1 MRRSSVCLHIVFP
14 GGTLRRQEA
23 AGRKSGDFAAV
34 FREAGVKDDEFKPRL
49 GKIGSR
55 GSRAWQRFANQLRAA
70 INRAGGKSWRGSHFT
85 GSREGRGGAAA
96 ALLKSRDRYA
106 AFRQRRVV
114 IKARVVKLAGKGVDG
129 ARAHLRYLQRDG
141 VTRQGEPG
149 QLYGADKDRV
159 DGKAFINGADG
170 DRHQFR
176 FIVAAEDGFEYDD
189 LKPLTRRLMAQM
201 EEDLGTKLD
210 WVAVDHF
217 NTGHPH
223 THIIVRG
230 KDDRGENLVIAPD
243 YISSGLRERA
253 AELVSLDLGP
263 RTDREIE
270 QRLRHEM
277 EQERFT
283 SIDRQLLR
291 MRDDDGLVSA
301 ASGDAFRQ
309 TLHQGRLRKLERMD
323 LAAEIGSGRWRLD
336 DELEATLRRLGERGD
351 IIKTMHRALASKGLA
366 RSAADCL
373 VYDAGQNAKP
383 VVGRIVARGLSDEIN
398 DRHYLIVDGVDGKS
412 HYIDIGKGEATEPMP
427 DGCIVRVMPR
437 STEPRQVDRSI
448 VGIAA
453 ANGGRYNVDIHLRQD
468 PSATERFA
476 ETHVR
481 RLEAIR
487 RAAGGLE
494 RQPDGTWIIAPDH
507 LDRVA
512 EYERDRAKAEPVLVD
527 KVSSL
532 PLEKQVSFDGATWLD
547 RELVSDKLEGSRN
560 SGFGRE
566 LREAQAR
573 RRQWLIAQGLAH
585 EEQDRIV
592 YRANMISILRQR
604 ELNRV
609 AGQLSDELGLSY
621 FEAKPG
627 DRLEGKML
635 RSIELASG
643 KYAVIEKS
651 REFTLVP
658 WRPVLDRHVGKE
670 VSGIMSGEGISWTI
684 GRQRSGPSVS

>member
-1 MRRSSVCLHIVFP
+1 M
-14 GGTLRRQEA
+14 
-23 AGRKSGDFAAV
+23 
-34 FREAGVKDDEFKPRL
+34 KDDDFRPRL

-55 GSRAWQRFANQLRAA
+55 GSKAGKRYAGQLRVA
-70 INRAGGKSWRGSHFT
+70 INRAGGKAPRGGRFT
-85 GSREGRGGAAA
+85 GSRIGRGGAAA

-106 AFRQRRVV
+106 AFRQRRVMV
-114 IKARVVKLAGKGVDG
+114 KARVVKLVGKGSEG

-149 QLYGADKDRV
+149 ELYGADSDRV
-159 DGKAFINGADG
+159 DGEAFIDRAGG

-176 FIVAAEDGFEYDD
+176 FIVAAEDGIEYED

-230 KDDRGENLVIAPD
+230 KDDRGENLVIARD
-243 YISSGLRERA
+243 DISSGLRERA
-253 AELVSLDLGP
+253 SELVSLDLGP
-263 RTDREIE
+263 RSDREIE
-270 QRLRHEM
+270 QRLRREM

-283 SIDRQLLR
+283 SIDRRLLR
-291 MRDDDGLVSA
+291 MRDNDGLVSLD
-301 ASGDAFRQ
+301 GRDAFRQ
-309 TLHQGRLRKLERMD
+309 TLHQGRLRKLKRMG
-323 LAAEIGSGRWRLD
+323 LAAEVGQGRWRLD

-351 IIKTMHRALASKGLA
+351 IIKTMHRELTSKGLV
-366 RSAADCL
+366 RSAADCV
-373 VYDAGQNAKP
+373 VYDVGQNAEP
-383 VVGRIVARGLSDEIN
+383 VVGRVIARRLSDEMN
-398 DRHYLIVDGVDGKS
+398 DRHYLIVEGVDGKS
-412 HYIDIGKGEATEPMP
+412 HYIDIGRGEATEPSP
-427 DGCIVRVMPR
+427 EGSIVRVTPR
-437 STEPRQVDRSI
+437 STEPRQIDRT
-448 VGIAA
+448 VADIAA
-453 ANGGRYNVDIHLRQD
+453 ANGGRYNVDIHLRHD

-487 RAAGGLE
+487 RATGGVE
-494 RQPDGTWIIAPDH
+494 REPDGTWIIAPDH
-507 LDRVA
+507 LERVA
-512 EYERDRAKAEPVLVD
+512 HYERQRARAEPVVLD
-527 KVSSL
+527 KLSPM
-532 PLEKQVSFDGATWLD
+532 PLEKQVGFDGATWLD
-547 RELVSDKLEGSRN
+547 RELVSNQPTALRDA
-560 SGFGRE
+560 GFGRE
-566 LREAQAR
+566 VREAQTR
-573 RRQWLIAQGLAH
+573 RQQWLIAQGLAY

-609 AGQLSDELGLSY
+609 AGQLSNELGLSY
-621 FEAKPG
+621 FEVKPG
-627 DRLEGKML
+627 DRLEGKMV
-635 RSIELASG
+635 RSVELASE
-643 KYAVIEKS
+643 KYAVVEKS

-684 GRQRSGPSVS
+684 GRSGPSVS

>member
-1 MRRSSVCLHIVFP
+1 M
-14 GGTLRRQEA
+14 T
-23 AGRKSGDFAAV
+23 
-34 FREAGVKDDEFKPRL
+34 DDEFRPKL

-55 GSRAWQRFANQLRAA
+55 GSKAGKRFANQLRAS
-70 INRAGGKSWRGSHFT
+70 INRAGGKSRRGNYFT
-85 GSREGRGGAAA
+85 GSRVGRGGAAA

-114 IKARVVKLAGKGVDG
+114 IKARVVKLAGKGADG

-149 QLYGADKDRV
+149 ELYGADRDRV
-159 DGKAFINGADG
+159 ESKDFINRADG

-176 FIVAAEDGFEYDD
+176 FIVAAEDGIEYDD
-189 LKPLTRRLMAQM
+189 LKPLTRRVMAQM

-223 THIIVRG
+223 THIIIRG
-230 KDDRGENLVIAPD
+230 KDDRGENLVIARE
-243 YISSGLRERA
+243 YISSGLRERVS
-253 AELVSLDLGP
+253 ELVSLDLGP
-263 RTDREIE
+263 RTDHEIE

-291 MRDDDGLVSA
+291 MRDSEGLVA
-301 ASGDAFRQ
+301 TDGRDAFRQ
-309 TLHQGRLRKLERMD
+309 TLHQGRLRKLERMG
-323 LAAEIGSGRWRLD
+323 LATEIAAGRWRLN

-351 IIKTMHRALASKGLA
+351 IIKTVHRELSSKGLA
-366 RSAADCL
+366 RSAADCV
-373 VYDAGQNAKP
+373 VYDAGQNAEP
-383 VVGRIVARGLSDEIN
+383 VVGRVIVRGLSDEMN

-412 HYIDIGKGEATEPMP
+412 HYIDVGRGEATEPTP
-427 DGCIVRVMPR
+427 DGCVVCVKPR
-437 STEPRQVDRSI
+437 KTEPRQVDRT
-448 VGIAA
+448 VADIAA
-453 ANGGRYNVDIHLRQD
+453 ANGGHYSIDIHLKHE

-487 RAAGGLE
+487 RATRGLE
-494 RQPDGTWIIAPDH
+494 RQPDGTWTIAPDH
-507 LDRVA
+507 LDRVSD
-512 EYERDRAKAEPVLVD
+512 YERQRARAGPVVLE
-527 KVSSL
+527 KLSSI
-532 PLEKQVSFDGATWLD
+532 PMEKQVGFDGATWLD
-547 RELVSDKLEGSRN
+547 RELVSNGPAALRD

-566 LREAQAR
+566 VREAQIQ

-609 AGQLSDELGLSY
+609 ADQLSDELRLSY
-621 FEAKPG
+621 FAAKPG
-627 DRLEGKML
+627 DRLEGKIL
-635 RSIELASG
+635 RSVELAGG

-651 REFTLVP
+651 RQFTLVP

-670 VSGIMSGEGISWTI
+670 VSGIMSGEGISWKV

>member
-1 MRRSSVCLHIVFP
+1 M
-14 GGTLRRQEA
+14 QDE
-23 AGRKSGDFAAV
+23 DF
-34 FREAGVKDDEFKPRL
+34 RPKL

-55 GSRAWQRFANQLRAA
+55 GSKAGKRFVGQVRAA
-70 INRAGGKSWRGSHFT
+70 INRAGGRPKRGASFT
-85 GSREGRGGAAA
+85 GSRVGRGGAAA

-106 AFRQRRVV
+106 AFRRRRVIV
-114 IKARVVKLAGKGVDG
+114 KARVVKLAGKAADG

-141 VTRQGEPG
+141 VTREGEPG
-149 QLYGADKDRV
+149 ELYGAESDGV
-159 DGKAFINGADG
+159 DGKAFVDRADG

-176 FIVAAEDGFEYDD
+176 FIVAPEDGIEYDD

-223 THIIVRG
+223 THVIIRG
-230 KDDRGENLVIAPD
+230 KDDRGENLVIARE

-270 QRLRHEM
+270 QRLRQEM
-277 EQERFT
+277 EQECFT

-291 MRDDDGLVSA
+291 MRDDDKLVSPD
-301 ASGDAFRQ
+301 SRNAFRQ
-309 TLHQGRLRKLERMD
+309 TVQQGRLRKLERMG
-323 LAAEIGSGRWRLD
+323 LAEEAGSDRWRLND
-336 DELEATLRRLGERGD
+336 QLEATLRRLGERGD
-351 IIKTMHRALASKGLA
+351 IIKTMHRELTSKGIA
-366 RSAADCL
+366 RSAADYI
-373 VYDAGQNAKP
+373 VYDAGQNAEP
-383 VVGRIVARGLSDEIN
+383 VVGRVVARGLADEIQ
-398 DRHYLIVDGVDGKS
+398 DRHYLIVDGLDGKS
-412 HYIDIGKGEATEPMP
+412 HYIDIGKGEATEPTP
-427 DGCIVRVMPR
+427 DGSIVRVTPR
-437 STEPRQVDRSI
+437 NTEPRRVDRTI
-448 VGIAA
+448 ADIAA

-494 RQPDGTWIIAPDH
+494 RQPDGTWTIDPDH

-527 KVSSL
+527 KLSSL
-532 PLEKQVSFDGATWLD
+532 PLEKQVSFDGATWID
-547 RELVSDKLEGSRN
+547 QELGSDAPETLRK
-560 SGFGRE
+560 SGFGRDVH
-566 LREAQAR
+566 EAQAR

-592 YRANMISILRQR
+592 YRANLISILRQR

-609 AGQLSDELGLSY
+609 AGRLSSELGLSY

-627 DRLEGKML
+627 DRLEGTL
-635 RSIELASG
+635 RRSVELSGG

-670 VSGIMSGEGISWTI
+670 VSGVVQREGISWRV
-684 GRQRSGPSVS
+684 GRQRSGLSVS

>member
-1 MRRSSVCLHIVFP
+1 M
-14 GGTLRRQEA
+14 
-23 AGRKSGDFAAV
+23 
-34 FREAGVKDDEFKPRL
+34 KDDEFRPKL
-49 GKIGSR
+49 GKIGSL
-55 GSRAWQRFANQLRAA
+55 GSKAGKRFAGGLRAA
-70 INRAGGKSWRGSHFT
+70 INRAGGKSRRGSHFA
-85 GSREGRGGAAA
+85 GSRVGRGGAAA
-96 ALLKSRDRYA
+96 TLLKSRDRYA
-106 AFRQRRVV
+106 AFRLRRVV
-114 IKARVVKLAGKGVDG
+114 VKARVVKLAGKGSDG

-149 QLYGADKDRV
+149 ELYGPDSDRV
-159 DGKAFINGADG
+159 DGKNFIDRTEG

-176 FIVAAEDGFEYDD
+176 FIVAAEDGIEYED

-201 EEDLGTKLD
+201 QEDLGTKLD

-223 THIIVRG
+223 THIIIRG
-230 KDDRGENLVIAPD
+230 KDDRGENLVIARD

-270 QRLRHEM
+270 QRLCQEM

-291 MRDDDGLVSA
+291 MRGDDGLVSL
-301 ASGDAFRQ
+301 SDRGVFRQ
-309 TLHQGRLRKLERMD
+309 TLHQGRLRKLERMG

-351 IIKTMHRALASKGLA
+351 IIKTMHRELTSKGLV
-366 RSAADCL
+366 RSAADCV
-373 VYDAGQNAKP
+373 VYDAGQNAEP
-383 VVGRIVARGLSDEIN
+383 LVGRVIARGLADEIN
-398 DRHYLIVDGVDGKS
+398 DRHYIIVDSIDGKS
-412 HYIDIGKGEATEPMP
+412 HYIDIGKGEATEPTP
-427 DGCIVRVMPR
+427 DGSIVRVTPR
-437 STEPRQVDRSI
+437 NTEPRQVDRTI
-448 VGIAA
+448 AGIAA

-507 LDRVA
+507 LDRVV

-527 KVSSL
+527 KLSSL
-532 PLEKQVSFDGATWLD
+532 PLEKQVSFDGATWID
-547 RELVSDKLEGSRN
+547 QELVSDAPETLRK
-560 SGFGRE
+560 SGFGRDVH
-566 LREAQAR
+566 EAQAR
-573 RRQWLIAQGLAH
+573 RRQWLIAQGLAR
-585 EEQDRIV
+585 EEQGRIV
-592 YRANMISILRQR
+592 CRANMISILRQR

-609 AGQLSDELGLSY
+609 AGQLSSELGLSY
-621 FEAKPG
+621 FEAKAG
-627 DRLEGKML
+627 DRLEGKMV
-635 RSIELASG
+635 RSVELASG

-670 VSGIMSGEGISWTI
+670 VSGMMSGEGISWTI

>member
-1 MRRSSVCLHIVFP
+1 MTD
-14 GGTLRRQEA
+14 GE
-23 AGRKSGDFAAV
+23 
-34 FREAGVKDDEFKPRL
+34 FRPKL

-55 GSRAWQRFANQLRAA
+55 GSKAGKRFAGQVQAA
-70 INRAGGKSWRGSHFT
+70 INRAGGRSPLGGRFT
-85 GSREGRGGAAA
+85 GSRIGRGGAAT

-114 IKARVVKLAGKGVDG
+114 VKARVVKLAGKGADG
-129 ARAHLRYLQRDG
+129 GRAHLRYLQRDG

-149 QLYGADKDRV
+149 ELYGPDSDRV
-159 DGKAFINGADG
+159 DGKDFIDRTEG

-176 FIVAAEDGFEYDD
+176 FIVAAEDGIEYED

-201 EEDLGTKLD
+201 QEDLGTKLD

-223 THIIVRG
+223 THIIIRG
-230 KDDRGENLVIAPD
+230 KDDRGENLVIARE
-243 YISSGLRERA
+243 YISCGLRERA
-253 AELVSLDLGP
+253 VELVSLDLGP
-263 RTDREIE
+263 RTDWEIE
-270 QRLRHEM
+270 QRLRQEM

-291 MRDDDGLVSA
+291 MRGDDGLVSL
-301 ASGDAFRQ
+301 SDRDVFRQ
-309 TLHQGRLRKLERMD
+309 TLHQGRLRKLERMG

-336 DELEATLRRLGERGD
+336 DELEATLRRLGARGD
-351 IIKTMHRALASKGLA
+351 IIKTMHRELTSKGLV
-366 RSAADCL
+366 RSAADCV
-373 VYDAGQNAKP
+373 VYDAGQNAEP
-383 VVGRIVARGLSDEIN
+383 VVGRVVARGLADEIN
-398 DRHYLIVDGVDGKS
+398 DRHYIIVDSIDGKS
-412 HYIDIGKGEATEPMP
+412 HYIDIGKGEATEPTP
-427 DGCIVRVMPR
+427 NGSIVRVTPR
-437 STEPRQVDRSI
+437 NTEPRQVDRTI
-448 VGIAA
+448 AGIAA

-487 RAAGGLE
+487 RSAGGLE
-494 RQPDGTWIIAPDH
+494 REPDGTWIIAPDH

-512 EYERDRAKAEPVLVD
+512 AYERQRARAEPVIVD
-527 KVSSL
+527 KLSTM
-532 PLEKQVSFDGATWLD
+532 PLERQVGFDGATWLD
-547 RELVSDKLEGSRN
+547 RELVSDVPETLRN
-560 SGFGRE
+560 SGFGPEVRQ
-566 LREAQAR
+566 AQAR

-585 EEQDRIV
+585 EERDRMV
-592 YRANMISILRQR
+592 CRANMISILRQR

-609 AGQLSDELGLSY
+609 AGQLSGELGLSY
-621 FEAKPG
+621 VEAKTG
-627 DRLEGKML
+627 DRVEGTL
-635 RSIELASG
+635 RCSVELPGG

-670 VSGIMSGEGISWTI
+670 VSGVVQREGISWTV

>member
-1 MRRSSVCLHIVFP
+1 M
-14 GGTLRRQEA
+14 T
-23 AGRKSGDFAAV
+23 
-34 FREAGVKDDEFKPRL
+34 DDEFRPKL

-55 GSRAWQRFANQLRAA
+55 GSKAGKRFAGQVQAA
-70 INRAGGKSWRGSHFT
+70 INRAGGRSPLGGRFT
-85 GSREGRGGAAA
+85 GSRIGRGGAAT

-114 IKARVVKLAGKGVDG
+114 VKARVVKLAGKGSDG

-141 VTRQGEPG
+141 VTREGEPG
-149 QLYGADKDRV
+149 ELYGADKDYV
-159 DGKAFINGADG
+159 DGKDFLDRADG

-176 FIVAAEDGFEYDD
+176 FIVAAEDGIEYDD

-201 EEDLGTKLD
+201 QEDLSTKLD

-230 KDDRGENLVIAPD
+230 KDERGENLIIARE

-270 QRLRHEM
+270 QRLRQEM

-283 SIDRQLLR
+283 SIDRQMLR
-291 MRDDDGLVSA
+291 IRDSEGLVSP
-301 ASGDAFRQ
+301 SGHDAFRL
-309 TLHQGRLRKLERMD
+309 TLHQGRLRKLERMG
-323 LAAEIGSGRWRLD
+323 LAEEVGSGRWRLD
-336 DELEATLRRLGERGD
+336 DELEATLRRIGERSD
-351 IIKTMHRALASKGLA
+351 IIKTMHRELTSKGIA
-366 RSAADCL
+366 RSAVAYV
-373 VYDAGQNAKP
+373 VYDAVQNAEP
-383 VVGRIVARGLSDEIN
+383 VVGRVVARGLADEIN
-398 DRHYLIVDGVDGKS
+398 DRHYLIVDGIDGKS
-412 HYIDIGKGEATEPMP
+412 HYIDIGKGEATEPTP
-427 DGCIVRVMPR
+427 DGSIVRVTPR
-437 STEPRQVDRSI
+437 NTEPRQVDRTI
-448 VGIAA
+448 AGIAA

-494 RQPDGTWIIAPDH
+494 RQPNGTWIIAPDH
-507 LDRVA
+507 LDRISD
-512 EYERDRAKAEPVLVD
+512 YERQRAIAEPVVVEKL
-527 KVSSL
+527 SSI
-532 PLEKQVSFDGATWLD
+532 PMEKQVGFDGATWLD
-547 RELVSDKLEGSRN
+547 RELVSNEPAALRD

-566 LREAQAR
+566 VREAQTR

-627 DRLEGKML
+627 DRLEGKVVRL
-635 RSIELASG
+635 VELASG
-643 KYAVIEKS
+643 KYAVVEKS

-684 GRQRSGPSVS
+684 GRQRSGPTVS

>member
-1 MRRSSVCLHIVFP
+1 MR
-14 GGTLRRQEA
+14 
-23 AGRKSGDFAAV
+23 
-34 FREAGVKDDEFKPRL
+34 DDEFRPKL

-55 GSRAWQRFANQLRAA
+55 GSKAGKRFAGQLRAA
-70 INRAGGKSWRGSHFT
+70 INRAGGRSPLGRHFT
-85 GSREGRGGAAA
+85 GSRTGRGGAAA
-96 ALLKSRDRYA
+96 VLLKSRDRYA

-114 IKARVVKLAGKGVDG
+114 VKARVVKLAGKGSDG

-149 QLYGADKDRV
+149 ELYGTYSDRV
-159 DGKAFINGADG
+159 DGKDFIDRAEG

-176 FIVAAEDGFEYDD
+176 FIVAAEDGIEYEE

-201 EEDLGTKLD
+201 EEDLGTRLD

-230 KDDRGENLVIAPD
+230 KDDGGENLVIARE

-253 AELVSLDLGP
+253 SELVSLDLGP
-263 RTDREIE
+263 RTDLEIE
-270 QRLRHEM
+270 QRLRQEM

-291 MRDDDGLVSA
+291 MRGDDGLVSL
-301 ASGDAFRQ
+301 SDRDVFRQ
-309 TLHQGRLRKLERMD
+309 TLHQGRLRKLERMG

-336 DELEATLRRLGERGD
+336 DELEVTLRRLGERGD
-351 IIKTMHRALASKGLA
+351 IIKTMHRELTSKGLV
-366 RSAADCL
+366 RSAADCV
-373 VYDAGQNAKP
+373 VYDAGQNAEP
-383 VVGRIVARGLSDEIN
+383 VVGRVVARALADEID
-398 DRHYLIVDGVDGKS
+398 DRHYLIVDGIDGKS
-412 HYIDIGKGEATEPMP
+412 HYIDIGKGEATEPTP
-427 DGCIVRVMPR
+427 DGSIVRVTPR
-437 STEPRQVDRSI
+437 NTERRQVDLTI
-448 VGIAA
+448 AGIAA
-453 ANGGRYNVDIHLRQD
+453 ANGGRYSVDIHLKHD

-487 RAAGGLE
+487 RVTGRVE

-512 EYERDRAKAEPVLVD
+512 DYERQRTRVEPVVVEKL
-527 KVSSL
+527 SPL
-532 PLEKQVSFDGATWLD
+532 PLERQVGFDGATWLD
-547 RELVSDKLEGSRN
+547 GELISAAAQTLRN

-566 LREAQAR
+566 ILEAQAA

-585 EEQDRIV
+585 EQQDRIV
-592 YRANMISILRQR
+592 YRAGMISILRQR

-609 AGQLSDELGLSY
+609 ASQLSDELGLPYVETRS
-621 FEAKPG
+621 G
-627 DRLEGKML
+627 DRIEGVL
-635 RSIELASG
+635 RRSVELGSG

-658 WRPVLDRHVGKE
+658 WRPVIDRHVGKE

-684 GRQRSGPSVS
+684 GRQKGGPGVS